1 MVDRVDVAEVHLW
14 GRQIGAV
21 SWDTSRSLATFEYE
35 PGFLRSG
42 IELAP
47 LTIPLGPGLF
57 SFPELGFAS
66 YRGLPGLLA
75 DSLPDKFGHLLIDTW
90 LASEGRDRSSF
101 SPVEQLCYVGTRGMG
116 ALEYRPAYRGRDRS
130 AQIQVERLADL
141 AARVL
146 ERRDHLQVDIEDGLA
161 DLLLVGTSAG
171 GARAKAIVAWNP
183 HTGEVRSGQVEAPAG
198 FQYWILKF
206 DGVGSSDRELGDPE
220 GYGRVEYAYHLMAQR
235 AGIEMTDSR
244 LQIDDRG
251 RAHFMTKRFDRS
263 NAGGKLHTLTLS
275 AIAHLDYNQAGV
287 HSYEDALS
295 ITLRLCGARDVAQL
309 YRRMVFNVVAR
320 NQDDHTKNIA
330 FVMDK
335 AGMWRL
341 APAYDLTWAYNPQG
355 LWTSRHQMSIAG
367 KTEDLTHEDL
377 LSVADH
383 FGIRRPGA
391 IIEEVVEAV
400 RQWPAIAADV
410 GVDQSYSRRISST
423 HRVAL
428 ES

>member
-21 SWDTSRSLATFEYE
+21 SWDKVRTLATFEYE
-35 PGFLRSG
+35 PGFLPSG

-57 SFPELGFAS
+57 SFPELDFAA

-130 AQIQVERLADL
+130 AQIQVEHLADL

-146 ERRDHLQVDIEDGLA
+146 ERREDLQVDIEDGLT

-263 NAGGKLHTLTLS
+263 NTGGKLHTLTLS
-275 AIAHLDYNQAGV
+275 AIAHLDYNQAGI
-287 HSYEDALS
+287 HSYEDALTV
-295 ITLRLCGARDVAQL
+295 TLRLCGAHDVTEL

-320 NQDDHTKNIA
+320 NQDDHTKNIS

-335 AGMWRL
+335 AGRWRL
-341 APAYDLTWAYNPQG
+341 APAYDLTWAYNPRG
-355 LWTSRHQMSIAG
+355 EWTSRHQMSIAG
-367 KTEDLTHEDL
+367 KTEDLTHEDI
-377 LSVADH
+377 LSVANH
-383 FGIRRPGA
+383 FGIRRPEA

-400 RQWPAIAADV
+400 RQWPDIAAHV
-410 GVDQSYSRRISST
+410 GVDESYSRRISPT

>member
-21 SWDTSRSLATFEYE
+21 SWDKVRTLGTFEYE
-35 PGFLRSG
+35 PGFLPSG
-42 IELAP
+42 IQLAP

-57 SFPELGFAS
+57 SFPELDFAA

-146 ERRDHLQVDIEDGLA
+146 ERRDHLQVDIEDDLA
-161 DLLLVGTSAG
+161 DLLLVGSSAG

-198 FQYWILKF
+198 FHYWILKF

-220 GYGRVEYAYHLMAQR
+220 GYGRVEYAYHLMAHL
-235 AGIEMTDSR
+235 AGIEMTESR
-244 LQIDDRG
+244 LQVDDRG

-295 ITLRLCGARDVAQL
+295 VTLRLCGARDVTEL

-335 AGMWRL
+335 AGLWRL
-341 APAYDLTWAYNPQG
+341 APAYDLTWAYNPRG

-377 LSVADH
+377 LSVANH
-383 FGIRRPGA
+383 FGIRRPEA

-400 RQWPAIAADV
+400 REWPSIANDV
-410 GVDQSYSRRISST
+410 GVEESYLRRIEST
-423 HRVAL
+423 HRL
-428 ES
+428 SLQS